1 MTNFGLKYA
10 SRTFCWAPTSWLG
23 GMLYQQASTTT
34 TTTELILSKSFFI
47 FMKAK
52 TIKLGP

>member
-1 MTNFGLKYA
+1 MTNFDLKYA

-23 GMLYQQASTTT
+23 GMLYQQASTA
-34 TTTELILSKSFFI
+34 TTELILSKSFFI